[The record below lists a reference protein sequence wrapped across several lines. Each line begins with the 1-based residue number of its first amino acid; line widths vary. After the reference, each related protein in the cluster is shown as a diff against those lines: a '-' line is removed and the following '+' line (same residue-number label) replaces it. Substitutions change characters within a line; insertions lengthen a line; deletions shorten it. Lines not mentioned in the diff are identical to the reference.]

1 MKEGERKEEDERER
15 EKERETI
22 NYYYLPHKERE
33 RERKNSFYLSHI
45 LFTHTHTQHAHTLP
59 RSQHYFFRNPKNLQ
73 KLSSLKICPPLCN
86 RARALEIHNTQ
97 SAQQTQTER
106 RRPLRYACRHAVS
119 IDRRRRR
126 RTTRGQSRS
135 SRWHKKK

>member
-33 RERKNSFYLSHI
+33 REKEEFLFIAYSFYTHPHTTR
-45 LFTHTHTQHAHTLP
+45 THTP

-86 RARALEIHNTQ
+86 RARALNTQ
-97 SAQQTQTER
+97 HTER
-106 RRPLRYACRHAVS
+106 TADADREKKTSAICLPPRR
-119 IDRRRRR
+119 IDR
-126 RTTRGQSRS
+126 
-135 SRWHKKK
+135 